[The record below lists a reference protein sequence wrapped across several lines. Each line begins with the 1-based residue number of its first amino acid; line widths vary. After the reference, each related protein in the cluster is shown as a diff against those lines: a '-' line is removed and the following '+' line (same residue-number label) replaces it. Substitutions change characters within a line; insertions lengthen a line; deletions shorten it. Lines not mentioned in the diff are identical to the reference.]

1 MTNQSACSG
10 CDLKFIQSMHDKASI
25 KHLSLFEKQMIV
37 KCMLVETGKRLEV
50 VKVMINAFAGVKVMM
65 V

>member
-1 MTNQSACSG
+1 
-10 CDLKFIQSMHDKASI
+10 MHDKASI